1 MTARQSG
8 SIMASERYDVIIIG
22 TGAGGA
28 TLAHRLAPS
37 GKRILLLER
46 GDFLPRERENWD
58 STAVFVDAKYQAKET
73 WYGKDGSAFHPGI
86 HYWVGG
92 NTKMYGAALFRLRRQ
107 DFGEIEHHGGRSPAW
122 PLAYE
127 DLEPYYCEAEHLYR
141 VHGQRGVDPTDP
153 PASRPYPYPPVSHE
167 PRIQELHDALERQG
181 HHPFPLPLGVLLDE
195 KDGRPQRTSTC
206 IRCDAFDGYPCP
218 VNGKAD
224 AQIICVEPALK
235 HANVT
240 LLTNAFVERLET
252 EPAGRSVSAVW
263 VDHEGAKEAYAA
275 DIVVVAC
282 GALNSALLLL
292 RSACDRH
299 PDGLAN
305 SSGVVGRHY
314 MRHNNTAF
322 MAISRQRN
330 PTKFQK
336 TLALNDFYFGDGG
349 FPYPLGH
356 IQMLGKSHGATI
368 AAEAPSWARLMP
380 EMPFDAMAHHAVD
393 FWLTSEDLPDPNNRI
408 RYDRDGR
415 VILDLT
421 ENNME
426 GHRRLQARLK
436 DLLDK
441 LDLHPHLLSR
451 SLYLGKNIP
460 IGGTAHQAG
469 TIRFGRDPKTSALDL
484 NCKAHDLD
492 NLYVVDGSFFVSIGA
507 VNPSLTII
515 ANALRIGD
523 HLLERIGRG
532 S

>member
-1 MTARQSG
+1 
-8 SIMASERYDVIIIG
+8 MASERYDVIIIG
-22 TGAGGA
+22 TGAGGG

-58 STAVFVDAKYQAKET
+58 STAVFLDAKYQAKET
-73 WYGKDGSAFHPGI
+73 WYGKDGGAFHPGI

-127 DLEPYYCEAEHLYR
+127 DFEPYYCEAEHLYQ
-141 VHGQRGVDPTDP
+141 VHGQHGVDPTEP

-167 PRIQELHDALERQG
+167 PRIQELHDALERTG
-181 HHPFPLPLGVLLDE
+181 HRPFPLPLAVLLDE
-195 KDGRPQRTSTC
+195 KNGKVQRTSTC
-206 IRCDAFDGYPCP
+206 VRCDAFDGYPCP

-224 AQIICVEPALK
+224 AQVICVEPALK

-252 EPAGRSVSAVW
+252 EPAGRSVSAVC
-263 VDHEGAKEAYAA
+263 VDHEGIKEAYAA

-322 MAISRQRN
+322 MAISRRRN

-336 TLALNDFYFGDGG
+336 TLAVNDFYFDAPD

-380 EMPFDAMAHHAVD
+380 ELPFDAIAHHAVD

-426 GHRRLQARLK
+426 GHRRLQAKLK
-436 DLLDK
+436 DMLNS
-441 LDLHPHLLSR
+441 LDLHPHLLPR

-460 IGGTAHQAG
+460 IGGTAHQTG
-469 TIRFGRDPKTSALDL
+469 TIRFGRDPQTSALDL

-515 ANALRIGD
+515 ANALRVGD
-523 HLLERIGRG
+523 HLLERLGRN

>member
-1 MTARQSG
+1 
-8 SIMASERYDVIIIG
+8 MASERYDVIIIG
-22 TGAGGA
+22 TGAGGG

-58 STAVFVDAKYQAKET
+58 PAAVFVDARYQAKET
-73 WYGKDGSAFHPGI
+73 WYGRDGRAFHPGI

-127 DLEPYYCEAEHLYR
+127 DFEPYYCEAEHLYR
-141 VHGQRGVDPTDP
+141 VHGEHGLDPTDP
-153 PASRPYPYPPVSHE
+153 PASRPYPRPPVSHE
-167 PRIQELHDALERQG
+167 PRIQELHDALEREG
-181 HHPFPLPLGVLLDE
+181 CHPFPLPLGVLLDE
-195 KDGRPQRTSTC
+195 KDGMPRRTSTC
-206 IRCDAFDGYPCP
+206 IRCDAFDGYPCL

-240 LLTNAFVERLET
+240 LITNAFVERLET
-252 EPAGRSVSAVW
+252 EPSGRSVSAVC
-263 VDHEGAKEAYAA
+263 VDHEGAKEAFAA

-292 RSACDRH
+292 RSVCDRH
-299 PDGLAN
+299 PRGLAN

-322 MAISRQRN
+322 IAISRRRN

-336 TLALNDFYFGDGG
+336 TLALNDFYFNAPD

-368 AAEAPSWARLMP
+368 AAEAGSWARLMP

-393 FWLTSEDLPDPNNRI
+393 FWLTSEDLPDPGNRI
-408 RYDRDGR
+408 MYDRDGM
-415 VILDLT
+415 VLLDLT

-426 GHRRLQARLK
+426 GHRRLQAKLK
-436 DLLDK
+436 DMLK
-441 LDLHPHLLSR
+441 SLDLHPHLLPR

-469 TIRFGRDPKTSALDL
+469 TIRFGRDPRTSALDL

-515 ANALRIGD
+515 ANALRVGD
-523 HLLERIGRG
+523 HLLERLGRG

>member
-1 MTARQSG
+1 
-8 SIMASERYDVIIIG
+8 MASERYDVIIIG
-22 TGAGGA
+22 TGAGGG

-58 STAVFVDAKYQAKET
+58 SAAVFVDAKYQAKET
-73 WYGKDGSAFHPGI
+73 WYGRDGRAFHPGI

-92 NTKMYGAALFRLRRQ
+92 NTKMYGAALFRLRKE

-127 DLEPYYCEAEHLYR
+127 DFEPYYCEAEHLYQ
-141 VHGQRGVDPTDP
+141 VHGQHGVDPTDP

-167 PRIQELHDALERQG
+167 PRIQELHDALEREG
-181 HHPFPLPLGVLLDE
+181 HHPFPLPLGMLLDE
-195 KDGRPQRTSTC
+195 KNGKPLHTSAC
-206 IRCDAFDGYPCP
+206 VRCDAFDGYPCL

-224 AQIICVEPALK
+224 AQIICVEPVLK

-240 LLTNAFVERLET
+240 LLTNAFVERLKT
-252 EPAGRSVSAVW
+252 EPTGRSVSAVH
-263 VDHEGAKEAYAA
+263 VDHEGTKEAYSA

-292 RSACDRH
+292 RSACDKH

-314 MRHNNTAF
+314 MRHNNMAF
-322 MAISRQRN
+322 MAISHEPN

-336 TLALNDFYFGDGG
+336 TLALNDYYFGAPD
-349 FPYPLGH
+349 FSYPLGH
-356 IQMLGKSHGATI
+356 IQMLGKSHGPTI
-368 AAEAPSWARLMP
+368 AGEAGSWARLMP
-380 EMPFDAMAHHAVD
+380 EIPFDVMAHHAVD

-408 RYDRDGR
+408 TYDRDGR

-426 GHRRLQARLK
+426 GHKRLRAKLK
-436 DLLDK
+436 AMLASLG
-441 LDLHPHLLSR
+441 LHPHLVPR
-451 SLYLGKNIP
+451 ALYLGKDIP

-469 TIRFGRDPKTSALDL
+469 TIRFGRDPRTSALDL
-484 NCKAHDLD
+484 DCKAHDLD
-492 NLYVVDGSFFVSIGA
+492 NLYVVDASFFVSIGA

-515 ANALRIGD
+515 ANALRVGD
-523 HLLERIGRG
+523 HLLERLGRG